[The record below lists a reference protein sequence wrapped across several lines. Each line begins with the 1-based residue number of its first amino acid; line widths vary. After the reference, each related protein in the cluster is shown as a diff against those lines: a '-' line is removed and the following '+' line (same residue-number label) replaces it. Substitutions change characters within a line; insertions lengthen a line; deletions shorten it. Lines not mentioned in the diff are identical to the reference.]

1 MIDQTQ
7 NQNSEPQQEI
17 KQDQAKAIEQR
28 PRSAIQM
35 NEEGWLIG
43 ANLEERFRVADAWFK
58 SKMVP
63 ASYENSI
70 QVLGAMEFSIQL
82 GIPPLIGLSKIAIIN
97 GQPSIWGEMPLALVR
112 KSGHL
117 KSIKEVIYDKDGKL
131 IDLSNPLA
139 TPFLAGC
146 EVHRIDGSSSC
157 TFFSMDDARNAGLLG
172 RNNPWKSY
180 PRRMLQMRARSQ
192 SLKDLFPDVL
202 MGVPVSEYDF
212 NHIPDGKIRTV
223 NPNGEEKRDAAQEL
237 SKAITGGEISSSRSE
252 NT

>member
-1 MIDQTQ
+1 MTNQDQQ
-7 NQNSEPQQEI
+7 INQNNQPTNEPEI
-17 KQDQAKAIEQR
+17 TKVIEQR

-35 NEEGWLIG
+35 NDNGWLIG
-43 ANLEERFRVADAWFK
+43 STLEERFRVADAWFK
-58 SKMVP
+58 SRMVP
-63 ASYENSI
+63 ASYENAV

-117 KSIKEVIYDKDGKL
+117 KSIKEVLYDKDGKL
-131 IDLSNPLA
+131 IDLGNPFA
-139 TPFLAGC
+139 APVLAGC
-146 EVHRIDGSSSC
+146 ETHRVDGSSSC
-157 TFFSMDDARNAGLLG
+157 TFFSIDDAKTAGLLG
-172 RNNPWKSY
+172 RNNPWKTY

-202 MGVPVSEYDF
+202 MGVPISEYDF

-223 NPNGEEKRDAAQEL
+223 NQSGEEKRDAAQEL
-237 SKAITGGEISSSRSE
+237 SQAIAGREVSDSKSE
-252 NT
+252 